1 MFVFLSIT
9 LYQITCLFLLNKIVP
24 VIFFTNTIYNT
35 TFICR
40 NRYLFII
47 KIFKCE
53 NFKTFKIKLSFLLL
67 TCYYNYEEYNVEGN
81 SYVLLL
87 GDFMVNIYTMKN
99 NICERG
105 ENLVNDCWI
114 DIVSPTYEE
123 LEEIASKTLTDE
135 ALLTKLLD
143 KEELPRIE
151 TSGTAT
157 LIVIDTPYVVDAK
170 DKGRHK
176 YNTEPLGIIV
186 NNGYFITISLK
197 EQELLEDFKLGKVRD
212 FSIAKKT
219 RFIIQI
225 LLKTASFYQKELM
238 AINEDINSKEASL
251 YKSTDN
257 KKLLYLLNI
266 ERTLVYFSTSLKAN
280 DVVLEKL
287 AKGNILALYEADV
300 DLLDDALIENKQAI
314 EMATIYR
321 EILTS
326 MTDTYATIISNNLN
340 DIMKFLAG
348 ITIVFS
354 IPTMVASFM
363 GMNVYL
369 GDLGK
374 SPFSF
379 ILIIIF
385 SFVLSAVIALI
396 LKRKNML

>member
-1 MFVFLSIT
+1 
-9 LYQITCLFLLNKIVP
+9 
-24 VIFFTNTIYNT
+24 
-35 TFICR
+35 
-40 NRYLFII
+40 
-47 KIFKCE
+47 
-53 NFKTFKIKLSFLLL
+53 
-67 TCYYNYEEYNVEGN
+67 
-81 SYVLLL
+81 
-87 GDFMVNIYTMKN
+87 MVNIYAMKN
-99 NICERG
+99 NTCERI

-123 LEEIASKTLTDE
+123 LKEIASQTLTDE
-135 ALLTKLLD
+135 DLLTKLLD

-157 LIVIDTPYVVDAK
+157 LIVIDTPYVVDANDK
-170 DKGRHK
+170 DKHK

-197 EQELLEDFKLGKVRD
+197 EQELLEDFKIGKVRD

-225 LLKTASFYQKELM
+225 LLRTASFYQRELM

-287 AKGNILALYEADV
+287 AKGNILSLYEDDV

-314 EMATIYR
+314 EMVTIYR

-326 MTDTYATIISNNLN
+326 VTDTYATIISNNLN

-385 SFVLSAVIALI
+385 SFALSAVIALI